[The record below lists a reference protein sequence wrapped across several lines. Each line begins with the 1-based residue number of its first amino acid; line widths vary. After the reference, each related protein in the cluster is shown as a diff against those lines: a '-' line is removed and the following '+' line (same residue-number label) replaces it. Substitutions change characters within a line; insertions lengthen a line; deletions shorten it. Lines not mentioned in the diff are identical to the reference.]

1 MDGRWGADRPR
12 TAISVPPSVT
22 SADKAERLVA
32 AGAASRSS
40 ARGVVANATVRG
52 VGGASGRERGVGRPS
67 IVAVPAGPGAAGLL
81 GRNRLAAMLDVLT
94 LVTGVAALLLAAW
107 CGWAAYRDQP
117 TKDWHFI
124 GMAVVSAL
132 ALIQLVVG
140 VVQLA
145 RGEEPEQGTTIF
157 VAYLL
162 GAFACV
168 PAAGFMSLAERTRW
182 GSVTVAAGG
191 VVLAVLEV
199 RLFDIWGG

>member
-1 MDGRWGADRPR
+1 M
-12 TAISVPPSVT
+12 
-22 SADKAERLVA
+22 L
-32 AGAASRSS
+32 
-40 ARGVVANATVRG
+40 NA
-52 VGGASGRERGVGRPS
+52 
-67 IVAVPAGPGAAGLL
+67 
-81 GRNRLAAMLDVLT
+81 LT

-124 GMAVVSAL
+124 GMAVVSLL
-132 ALIQLVVG
+132 AAVQMVIG

-145 RGEEPEQGTTIF
+145 RGEEPEQGTAIF
-157 VAYLL
+157 VAYLV

-168 PAAGFMSLAERTRW
+168 PAAAFMSLAERTRW

-191 VVLAVLEV
+191 VVLAVLQV

>member
-1 MDGRWGADRPR
+1 M
-12 TAISVPPSVT
+12 V
-22 SADKAERLVA
+22 
-32 AGAASRSS
+32 
-40 ARGVVANATVRG
+40 
-52 VGGASGRERGVGRPS
+52 
-67 IVAVPAGPGAAGLL
+67 
-81 GRNRLAAMLDVLT
+81 DVLT
-94 LVTGVAALLLAAW
+94 LVTGVAALLLAVW

-124 GMAVVSAL
+124 GMGVVSLL
-132 ALIQLVVG
+132 AAAQLVIG

-145 RGEEPEQGTTIF
+145 RGEKPEQGTTIF

-162 GAFACV
+162 GAFLCV

-199 RLFDIWGG
+199 RLYDIWGG